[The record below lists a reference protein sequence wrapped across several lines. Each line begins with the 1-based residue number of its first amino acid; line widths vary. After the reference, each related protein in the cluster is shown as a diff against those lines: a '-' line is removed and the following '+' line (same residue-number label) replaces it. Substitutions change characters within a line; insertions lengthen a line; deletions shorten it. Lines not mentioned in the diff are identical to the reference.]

1 MDVEKT
7 DGAVMTVDVA
17 GNNPDGK
24 NVKQVD
30 FTVLESSTG
39 EQAMTLTEAEFIYE
53 QSNTVDIIEFTDAPS
68 EMFIG
73 DIVEIS
79 AAVSPEDAPYRY
91 YDITS
96 SDPDKVEVIRIAD
109 GDNFKFYL
117 KAKEATEEDKPV
129 TLTAKAGAKDAE
141 GNAVTA
147 EIEITVNEGVN
158 TEGLQALIDEYNNVS
173 KDIYTQDSYDNFKEA
188 YDKAVELL
196 RNPAE
201 LTKNDVENAEK
212 ALSDAID
219 GLTFREIDED
229 TLINTSADSGVT
241 VSSVKSE
248 IDEGAGNGLSG
259 NVLDYDE
266 DTYWHS
272 NWSTSVEMPQ
282 WLIFDLGDTYELSDI
297 TFLPRVGSS
306 NGDIFEVEILVGE
319 TQDSMTSVG
328 TFKFDHSEKELLD
341 RDEWKQITF
350 APVEGRYVKFNVV
363 HAGGGTNGAAQND
376 QYATMSEIRFY
387 GTTPA
392 APVDIT
398 ALQEAVEAYGSVTN
412 DGYTDTPWAAYV
424 NALATAQN
432 MLAALQNDP
441 TAYTQE
447 EVNAAADAL
456 ETAVNNLAKPEDPD
470 PGIPENPD
478 PENPDPDKPGTGTGD
493 GSGSGS
499 GSGTGSGSG
508 SGNGAVSTGD
518 STNIYV
524 ILMMLILSGG
534 AIVFTRRKK
543 NS

>member
-1 MDVEKT
+1 
-7 DGAVMTVDVA
+7 
-17 GNNPDGK
+17 
-24 NVKQVD
+24 
-30 FTVLESSTG
+30 
-39 EQAMTLTEAEFIYE
+39 
-53 QSNTVDIIEFTDAPS
+53 
-68 EMFIG
+68 MFIG

-158 TEGLQALIDEYNNVS
+158 TEGLQALVDEYNNVS

-241 VSSVKSE
+241 VIDKSSDCVDASP
-248 IDEGAGNGLSG
+248 DNGLAEK
-259 NVLDYDE
+259 VLDYDE

-272 NWSTSVEMPQ
+272 TWTDPSLMGMPQ
-282 WLIFDLGDTYELSDI
+282 YLTFDLGDTYELSDI

-306 NGDIFEVEILVGE
+306 NGDIFEVEVFVGE

-412 DGYTDTPWAAYV
+412 DGYTDTTWAAYV

-456 ETAVNNLAKPEDPD
+456 EAAVNNLAKPEDPD
-470 PGIPENPD
+470 PGI

>member
-1 MDVEKT
+1 M
-7 DGAVMTVDVA
+7 
-17 GNNPDGK
+17 
-24 NVKQVD
+24 
-30 FTVLESSTG
+30 
-39 EQAMTLTEAEFIYE
+39 
-53 QSNTVDIIEFTDAPS
+53 
-68 EMFIG
+68 
-73 DIVEIS
+73 
-79 AAVSPEDAPYRY
+79 
-91 YDITS
+91 
-96 SDPDKVEVIRIAD
+96 
-109 GDNFKFYL
+109 
-117 KAKEATEEDKPV
+117 
-129 TLTAKAGAKDAE
+129 
-141 GNAVTA
+141 
-147 EIEITVNEGVN
+147 
-158 TEGLQALIDEYNNVS
+158 
-173 KDIYTQDSYDNFKEA
+173 
-188 YDKAVELL
+188 ELL

-387 GTTPA
+387 GTTPRLLL
-392 APVDIT
+392 T
-398 ALQEAVEAYGSVTN
+398 
-412 DGYTDTPWAAYV
+412 
-424 NALATAQN
+424 
-432 MLAALQNDP
+432 
-441 TAYTQE
+441 
-447 EVNAAADAL
+447 
-456 ETAVNNLAKPEDPD
+456 
-470 PGIPENPD
+470 
-478 PENPDPDKPGTGTGD
+478 
-493 GSGSGS
+493 
-499 GSGTGSGSG
+499 
-508 SGNGAVSTGD
+508 
-518 STNIYV
+518 
-524 ILMMLILSGG
+524 
-534 AIVFTRRKK
+534 
-543 NS
+543 